1 MPQTILIVHDDAEAA
16 AELGR
21 VVTTLGYD
29 VKTATDGNEL
39 IESVDANS
47 PVAVDLLLTVLS
59 FDIVESLAYL
69 GDVAQK
75 RPEVPV
81 IVLSH
86 DGDDAVVGQAIK
98 AGATDVLLIP
108 VGPERLRIS
117 IQNALKLNS
126 LSGQVSR
133 LSRRY
138 EGEMGFQDLIGQ
150 SPGMRRVGDLASRAA
165 ASNISILIE
174 GESGVGKEMV
184 ARAIQGESDRAG
196 KPFVAVNCGAIP
208 ENLVESILFGHEKG
222 AFTGANT
229 RHIGKFQEADGGTL
243 FLDEIGELRPDVQV
257 KLLRALQEGE
267 IDAVGGKK
275 PVKVDIRLISATNR
289 NLVDLVEEGSFRE
302 DLYYRLNVFPVLVP
316 PLRERHEDILPLVN
330 HFIAMFS
337 ASERKDVRGADEV
350 TMQQLTQFAWP
361 GNVRQLENMIYRAVV
376 LADGVYLTIA
386 DFPQLVPTANA
397 ERQLVPKTEKS
408 IEAVPTAAATR
419 PIAPE
424 GDVQAFDTGGDI
436 RRLDAIEADVI
447 RAALT
452 LYRGQMSEVARRLG
466 IGRSTLYRK
475 VREYEIDDGEAKA
488 PAEIAT

>member
-1 MPQTILIVHDDAEAA
+1 MPQSILIVHDDAEAS

-39 IESVDANS
+39 IESVDTNS

-98 AGATDVLLIP
+98 AGAADVLLIP

-243 FLDEIGELRPDVQV
+243 FLDEIGELRPDIQV
-257 KLLRALQEGE
+257 KLLRALQEQTH
-267 IDAVGGKK
+267 ASLK
-275 PVKVDIRLISATNR
+275 R
-289 NLVDLVEEGSFRE
+289 NLLEECYEVLEAIDRGDPDPLAEELGDLLVQIAFHADIARE
-302 DLYYRLNVFPVLVP
+302 NGEFTMADVLTAVNRKLVRRHPHVF
-316 PLRERHEDILPLVN
+316 
-330 HFIAMFS
+330 
-337 ASERKDVRGADEV
+337 
-350 TMQQLTQFAWP
+350 
-361 GNVRQLENMIYRAVV
+361 
-376 LADGVYLTIA
+376 
-386 DFPQLVPTANA
+386 
-397 ERQLVPKTEKS
+397 
-408 IEAVPTAAATR
+408 
-419 PIAPE
+419 
-424 GDVQAFDTGGDI
+424 GDV
-436 RRLDAIEADVI
+436 
-447 RAALT
+447 
-452 LYRGQMSEVARRLG
+452 EVADAREVERNWERLKEQERAEKG
-466 IGRSTLYRK
+466 ISKSPVEGIPKDL
-475 VREYEIDDGEAKA
+475 
-488 PAEIAT
+488 PALV